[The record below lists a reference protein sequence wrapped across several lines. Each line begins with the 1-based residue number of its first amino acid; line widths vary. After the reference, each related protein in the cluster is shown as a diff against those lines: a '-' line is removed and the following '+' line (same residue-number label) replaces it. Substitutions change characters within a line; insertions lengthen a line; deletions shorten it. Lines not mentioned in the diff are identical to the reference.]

1 MTASPPL
8 WAVWTDVL
16 WCLGIG
22 LCIAGGRD
30 ALGLLFGE
38 SRPVRLGLD
47 LAGFAAAAVAVC
59 GFAAQVSA
67 SGTARWYMAAA
78 MAAGAFG
85 WSVTVS
91 ALLHRGAAAL
101 LHILVLPL
109 HGMESKILRPV
120 HNRLVRTVFSA
131 KQKRLRRKQ
140 VKKRK
145 KQKKMLQNPKRILYN

>member
-1 MTASPPL
+1 M
-8 WAVWTDVL
+8 L

-30 ALGLLFGE
+30 ALGLLFGD
-38 SRPVRLGLD
+38 SRPVRLVLD
-47 LAGFAAAAVAVC
+47 LTGFAAAAVAVC
-59 GFAAQVSA
+59 GFSAQVSA

-91 ALLHRGAAAL
+91 ALLHRGTAMVL
-101 LHILVLPL
+101 RILVLPL
-109 HGMESKILRPV
+109 RGMERKILSPF
-120 HNRLVRTVFSA
+120 HNRLVQAAFSA
-131 KQKRLRRKQ
+131 KQKRLHRKQ